1 VSLHVDREWASV
13 GWVSTVPVWV
23 GELLTWFT
31 PPDGD
36 AYVWDCATRTRFR
49 GHGLYPYLLRVICW
63 QLAVGGHRRV
73 WIATEWTNW
82 RSEVGIARAGFSPVG
97 AVVAMRSGAFT
108 WRRLI
113 PDPDAGDDLVEAL
126 KGSIGSARRRK
137 GNSSMVGRR
146 AA

>member
-1 VSLHVDREWASV
+1 
-13 GWVSTVPVWV
+13 
-23 GELLTWFT
+23 
-31 PPDGD
+31 
-36 AYVWDCATRTRFR
+36 
-49 GHGLYPYLLRVICW
+49 W

-113 PDPDAGDDLVEAL
+113 PDPDAGDDLVEVL